1 MTYRQTEQR
10 AKGEAR
16 SERERLPRAEG
27 EADAVADCRCDARL
41 MTALYAIAL
50 LFSPLMTSNNRLV
63 SAPSKTCSGTWGT
76 TSVKGLS

>member
-27 EADAVADCRCDARL
+27 EVDDVTECRCNVRL
-41 MTALYAIAL
+41 MPPMPPR
-50 LFSPLMTSNNRLV
+50 SC
-63 SAPSKTCSGTWGT
+63 SARQ
-76 TSVKGLS
+76 

>member
-27 EADAVADCRCDARL
+27 EADDVAGCLCNACL
-41 MTALYAIAL
+41 A
-50 LFSPLMTSNNRLV
+50 SPTPRHCG
-63 SAPSKTCSGTWGT
+63 SAPR
-76 TSVKGLS
+76 